1 MPEATPEAVDV
12 SMSFLEL
19 IMKGGPVMIP
29 IGIMS
34 LLSLYFLIERFV
46 YIRQASKIEPNIVNN
61 LRDFI
66 TRGDL
71 RAAQAYCK
79 NLNSPAG
86 RVIEKGVNRIGRPLR
101 DIESAMESTA
111 NVEVMKMERH
121 MGYLGVIAG
130 VAPMLGFIGTIL
142 GIIRIFY
149 SISLTDNISI
159 GIIAGGLYEKM
170 ITSGSGLVVGVFAYF
185 GYHVLNQMIERFL
198 LKLEVTCTDFTD
210 ILSESAGS
218 GK

>member
-1 MPEATPEAVDV
+1 MPEVTPENVEI

-19 IMKGGPVMIP
+19 IMKGGIVMIP
-29 IGIMS
+29 IGILS
-34 LLSLYFLIERFV
+34 LLSVYFIIERFV

-66 TRGDL
+66 SRGDL

-86 RVIEKGVNRIGRPLR
+86 KVIEKGVNRIGRPLR

-185 GYHVLNQMIERFL
+185 GYHILNQMIERFL
-198 LKLEVTCTDFTD
+198 LKLEVACNDFTD
-210 ILSESAGS
+210 ILSESAG
-218 GK
+218 K

>member
-1 MPEATPEAVDV
+1 MPEVTPENVEI

-19 IMKGGPVMIP
+19 IMKGGIVMIP
-29 IGIMS
+29 IGILS
-34 LLSLYFLIERFV
+34 LLSVYFIIERFV

-66 TRGDL
+66 SRGDL

-86 RVIEKGVNRIGRPLR
+86 KVIEKGVNRIGRPLR

-185 GYHVLNQMIERFL
+185 GYHILNQMIEKFL
-198 LKLEVTCTDFTD
+198 LNLEVACNDFTD
-210 ILSESAGS
+210 ILSESAGKS
-218 GK
+218 

>member
-1 MPEATPEAVDV
+1 MPEATPENVEI

-19 IMKGGPVMIP
+19 IMKGGIVMIP
-29 IGIMS
+29 IGILS
-34 LLSLYFLIERFV
+34 LLSVYFIIERFV

-66 TRGDL
+66 SRGDL

-86 RVIEKGVNRIGRPLR
+86 KVIEKGVNRIGRPLR

-185 GYHVLNQMIERFL
+185 GYHILNQMIERFL
-198 LKLEVTCTDFTD
+198 LKLEVACNDFTD
-210 ILSESAGS
+210 ILSESAG
-218 GK
+218 K

>member
-1 MPEATPEAVDV
+1 MPEVTPENVEV

-19 IMKGGPVMIP
+19 IMKGGIVMIP
-29 IGIMS
+29 IGILS
-34 LLSLYFLIERFV
+34 LLSVYFIIERFV

-66 TRGDL
+66 SRGDL

-86 RVIEKGVNRIGRPLR
+86 KVIEKGVNRIGRPLR

-185 GYHVLNQMIERFL
+185 GYHILNQMIERFL
-198 LKLEVTCTDFTD
+198 LKLEVACNDFTD
-210 ILSESAGS
+210 ILSESAG
-218 GK
+218 K